1 MMIFKLLKQLRRRL
15 RRKLKWVMLGLTVV
29 IGLSFVLGSD
39 LGIFR
44 HAGSDTAG
52 SGILSVFKDE
62 SNGSKGPEEVLDVL
76 KQSEQPY
83 EVWMQ
88 KQYVC
93 GEEIQQLGAMSPQ
106 EIERFSMEHP
116 EWELTLQQED
126 KVIFVQHIQDLSKI
140 CKEEAYFGVDEA
152 GVLSL
157 FDGLPQNNKVIRSF
171 FQLNIEY
178 LKSSLPGETVNQL
191 FGGIRVTDLDEYNS
205 VLSTFADYA
214 ISGSEQAAG
223 SMGPGTEG

>member
-29 IGLSFVLGSD
+29 IGLSFVLGSE
-39 LGIFR
+39 LGIMR
-44 HAGSDTAG
+44 HTGSDTMG
-52 SGILSVFKDE
+52 TGIVSVFKDE
-62 SNGSKGPEEVLDVL
+62 PIGSNGSEEVLDVL
-76 KQSEQPY
+76 KQSEQTY

-88 KQYVC
+88 KKYVC
-93 GEEIQQLGAMSPQ
+93 GEENQQLGAMSPQ
-106 EIERFSMEHP
+106 EIEQISVEHP
-116 EWELTLQQED
+116 DWELTLQQGH

-178 LKSSLPGETVNQL
+178 LKSSLPGETVDQL

-214 ISGSEQAAG
+214 IGGADQPAG
-223 SMGPGTEG
+223 NMEPETEG